1 MPSWLTPGVGS
12 AIGGLLGGIGSLFG
26 QKSANQTNIKLAR
39 EQMAFQERMSNT
51 AHQRAVADMRA
62 AGLNPILAATNA
74 ASTPAGAKA
83 EVQNELGPAISTA
96 MAVRMN
102 MANLKNLTQQNKL
115 LEAQTKLNEA
125 NSAKATHEA
134 KMYMAATPSAEA
146 WVNYNKGPERT
157 ATQSLLNLII
167 DNFNKQQ
174 STSAKNFL
182 QNDYSKNGAVKQ
194 MLKRADQVRAGKK
207 APPREYY
214 YDKQSGRKV
223 YLGD

>member
-1 MPSWLTPGVGS
+1 MSFWTGAAG
-12 AIGGLLGGIGSLFG
+12 AIIGGLGSLFG
-26 QKSANQTNIKLAR
+26 QKSANKTNIRLAR

-83 EVQNELGPAISTA
+83 EVQNEIGPAINTA

-102 MANLKNLTQQNKL
+102 AATLKNLTQQNKL

-125 NSAKATHEA
+125 NSARATHEA
-134 KMYMAATPSAEA
+134 NMYIAATPSSEA

-157 ATQSLLNLII
+157 ATQSLLNYII
-167 DNFNKQQ
+167 DSFNKQQ
-174 STSAKNFL
+174 ATSA
-182 QNDYSKNGAVKQ
+182 QNYLKRDYSKNGAVEQ
-194 MLKRADQVRAGKK
+194 MMKRADQVRAGKK

>member
-1 MPSWLTPGVGS
+1 MSFWTGAAG
-12 AIGGLLGGIGSLFG
+12 AIVGGLGSLFG
-26 QKSANQTNIKLAR
+26 QRSANKTNIRLAR

-83 EVQNELGPAISTA
+83 EVQNEIGPAISTA

-102 MANLKNLTQQNKL
+102 AATLKNLTQQNKL

-125 NSAKATHEA
+125 NSARATHEA
-134 KMYMAATPSAEA
+134 NMYIAATPSAES

-157 ATQSLLNLII
+157 ATQSLLNYII
-167 DNFNKQQ
+167 DSFNKQQ
-174 STSAKNFL
+174 ATSAKNYL
-182 QNDYSKNGAVKQ
+182 QRDYSKSGAVKQ
-194 MLKRADQVRAGKK
+194 MMKRADQVRASKK
-207 APPREYY
+207 APPKEYY
-214 YDKQSGRKV
+214 YDRQSGKRKE
-223 YLGD
+223 YIGN

>member
-1 MPSWLTPGVGS
+1 MSFWSGAAG
-12 AIGGLLGGIGSLFG
+12 AIIGGLGSLFG
-26 QKSANQTNIKLAR
+26 QKSANTTNIRLAR

-83 EVQNELGPAISTA
+83 EVQNEIGPAINTA

-102 MANLKNLTQQNKL
+102 AATLKNLTQQNKL

-134 KMYMAATPSAEA
+134 NMYIAATPSSEA

-157 ATQSLLNLII
+157 ATQSLLNYII
-167 DNFNKQQ
+167 DSFNKQQ
-174 STSAKNFL
+174 ATSA
-182 QNDYSKNGAVKQ
+182 QNYLKRDYSKNGAVEQ
-194 MLKRADQVRAGKK
+194 MMKRADQVRAGKK
-207 APPREYY
+207 ASPREYY

-223 YLGD
+223 YLGN